1 MIIRTYLLF
10 LFILLLFFHNNGF
23 DNLWGMATLKR
34 LLGFKKNELLE
45 QNINRIIPRVIG
57 DVHEKFMRR
66 YFDTSESKL
75 IDRERNI
82 FCLHKNGYLV
92 PCTIMI
98 KVLPNLDD
106 GI

>member
-1 MIIRTYLLF
+1 MMRIYFYFFVT
-10 LFILLLFFHNNGF
+10 LFFHGNGF
-23 DNLWGMATLKR
+23 DNLWGHLLNR

-45 QNINRIIPRVIG
+45 QNISRIIPRVIG

-75 IDRERNI
+75 VDRERNI